1 MLGWNLVFI
10 IFPQK
15 LKNRGRKRKR
25 QHQQF
30 IGDRQFVSF
39 VQFFLHKCGDV
50 TLGQLHIYDNEPI
63 VSANGEYRNPLPLAD
78 VPIPENV
85 KNFESIYIWFV
96 FTIKFV

>member
-15 LKNRGRKRKR
+15 LKNRGRKR

-39 VQFFLHKCGDV
+39 VQFFLHKYSEV
-50 TLGQLHIYDNEPI
+50 TLGQLYIYSSDENEPI
-63 VSANGEYRNPLPLAD
+63 IIDGKLQKLPLAD

-85 KNFESIYIWFV
+85 KNFELIHLKFV